1 MFYWWKV
8 QKKKTV
14 YWSLKHWIYF
24 TPVQASLL
32 NSFFKI
38 LNYTCRCS
46 WSEVCMILAFPPH
59 PLAHLLFSDN
69 LLQSS
74 VNSNFWLIGSWLHS
88 QRSCIYNGPVYS
100 GHPETVT
107 DQLPKNFQLAYIFC
121 NVDLYI
127 AVILH
132 LTITLPF
139 PKSDHCTQVWL
150 CVLLHWILPRDT
162 KIGTKNLLDSFQIE
176 MFSSE
181 WIQLLCM
188 SL

>member
-69 LLQSS
+69 LLQSP

-107 DQLPKNFQLAYIFC
+107 DQLPQNFQLAS
-121 NVDLYI
+121 LYFLQCWPVYSGHPASNNHLAISQEWPLYTGLTVCTFALNI
-127 AVILH
+127 A
-132 LTITLPF
+132 
-139 PKSDHCTQVWL
+139 SWYQNW
-150 CVLLHWILPRDT
+150 
-162 KIGTKNLLDSFQIE
+162 N
-176 MFSSE
+176 
-181 WIQLLCM
+181 
-188 SL
+188 